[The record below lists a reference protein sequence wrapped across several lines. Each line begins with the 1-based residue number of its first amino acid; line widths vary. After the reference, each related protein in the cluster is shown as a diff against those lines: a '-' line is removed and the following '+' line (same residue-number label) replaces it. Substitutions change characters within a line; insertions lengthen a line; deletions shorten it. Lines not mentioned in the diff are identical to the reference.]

1 VPRPP
6 GTVHHRNSCTITNQT
21 RLVLTMSTKLTLLA
35 ALFCFSGVIA
45 LAQQAAGNNQPP
57 DQLKGDVPGSS
68 ALHVKIE
75 GESIRLE
82 GYSGDRISYQ
92 VRSLPSRILN
102 RKQPDVPL
110 YKVAAYVRGGA
121 SWLVATPQKDQSGAR
136 AIELVV
142 RVPRSLPFV
151 ALNTTGGDV
160 TVRGV
165 DGRLEVT
172 TGGGRL
178 LITDV
183 RGVVSAET
191 GGQDIDV
198 GTVDGD
204 GRFHTG
210 GGRIAVDYIKG
221 NLDAFTGGGTIYLG
235 TGLRNAVLESG
246 AGDVRVTFC
255 GGTLKAQSGGGNLV
269 LGDVAGPADIRTDG
283 GNLRLRSAKGFVR
296 AHTGAGNIEL
306 DGVPGADAS
315 TGAGAITAKFTTSD
329 HPRHDSVL
337 ETPTGDIT
345 IFLPADLPMT
355 IRATVGLGAGHT
367 INSEIPGLAIASEGH
382 DLNSSVFAGGKL
394 NGGGPV
400 LDVHAGN
407 GNIIFRKFDR

>member
-1 VPRPP
+1 
-6 GTVHHRNSCTITNQT
+6 
-21 RLVLTMSTKLTLLA
+21 MSTKLTLLV
-35 ALFCFSGVIA
+35 ALFCFSSVIA
-45 LAQQAAGNNQPP
+45 LAQQVPGNDQTL

-75 GESIRLE
+75 GGSIRLE

-110 YKVAAYVRGGA
+110 YKVATYVRGGA
-121 SWLVATPQKDQSGAR
+121 SWLVAIPQKDQSGAR

-151 ALNTTGGDV
+151 ALDTSGGDV
-160 TVRGV
+160 SVGGV

-183 RGVVSAET
+183 RGAVSAET

-210 GGRIAVDYIKG
+210 GG
-221 NLDAFTGGGTIYLG
+221 TISLG

-283 GNLRLRSAKGFVR
+283 GNLRLLSAKGFVR

-315 TGAGAITAKFTTSD
+315 TGAGAITAKFTASD

-367 INSEIPGLAIASEGH
+367 INAEIPGLTIASEGH
-382 DLNSSVFAGGKL
+382 DLNYSIFAEGKL

-407 GNIIFRKFDR
+407 GNITFRKLDR

>member
-1 VPRPP
+1 
-6 GTVHHRNSCTITNQT
+6 
-21 RLVLTMSTKLTLLA
+21 M
-35 ALFCFSGVIA
+35 
-45 LAQQAAGNNQPP
+45 
-57 DQLKGDVPGSS
+57 PGSS

-75 GESIRLE
+75 GGSIRLE

-92 VRSLPSRILN
+92 VRSLPSKILD
-102 RKQPDVPL
+102 RKQPDMPR
-110 YKVAAYVRGGA
+110 YKVAAYTRGGA

-142 RVPRSLPFV
+142 RVPRSLQFV
-151 ALNTTGGDV
+151 ALDTSGGDV
-160 TVRGV
+160 SVAGV

-172 TGGGRL
+172 TGGRRL
-178 LITDV
+178 HITDV

-198 GTVDGD
+198 GTIDSD

-221 NLDAFTGGGTIYLG
+221 NLDAFTGGGTISLG

-246 AGDVRVTFC
+246 AGDVHVTFC

-315 TGAGAITAKFTTSD
+315 TGAGAITAKFTASD
-329 HPRHDSVL
+329 HPRQDSVL

-345 IFLPADLPMT
+345 AFLAANLPMT
-355 IRATVGLGAGHT
+355 IRATVGIGAGHT
-367 INSEIPGLAIASEGH
+367 INSEIPGLSIASEGH
-382 DLNSSVFAGGKL
+382 DLNSSIVAEGKP
-394 NGGGPV
+394 NGGGPA
-400 LDVHAGN
+400 LDIHAGN
-407 GNIIFRKFDR
+407 GNIIFRKLDR